1 MIKSMTGYG
10 RAREVRNKRDITVE
24 VRSVNNRYLDCTVKM
39 PRMYAFAED
48 AVKQR
53 VQQAVS
59 RGKVDVFITVDA
71 SAADVA
77 KVTVNRELAGQYA
90 AALGE
95 LAELCGPTAWKI
107 TPEQL
112 SRFPDVLT
120 VTKADEDL
128 ETVSADLCAVLD
140 EALAAYT
147 AMRAVEGEKLA
158 EDIAGRLTQIEAYTA
173 QVEARSPVSRGK
185 VDVFI
190 TVDASAADVAK
201 VTVNRELAGQ
211 YAAALG
217 ELAELCGPTAWKIT
231 PEQLSR
237 FPDVLTVTKADEDL
251 ETVSADLCAVLDEAL
266 AAYTAMRAVEG
277 EKLAEDIAGRLTQIE
292 AYTAQVEAR
301 SPETVAEYRAKL
313 TARMQ
318 EVLQS
323 TSIDP
328 QRILTEA
335 AIYADK
341 VAVDEETVRLRSHV
355 AQLRTMLHADEP
367 MGRKMDFL
375 IQEVNRESNT
385 IGSKCN
391 DVAIAQVVVGLKAEV
406 EKMREQVQNVE

>member
-24 VRSVNNRYLDCTVKM
+24 IRSVNNRYLDCTVKM

-48 AVKQR
+48 AIRKR
-53 VQQAVS
+53 VQSGVS

-77 KVTVNRELAGQYA
+77 KVTVNRELAAEYA
-90 AALGE
+90 AALRE
-95 LAELCGPTAWKI
+95 LSQVAGTEASV
-107 TPEQL
+107 TPEVL
-112 SRFPDVLT
+112 SRYPDVLT

-140 EALAAYT
+140 EALSAYN
-147 AMRAVEGEKLA
+147 AMRAVEGAKLA
-158 EDIAGRLTQIEAYTA
+158 EDIENRLRTIEDYTA
-173 QVEARSPVSRGK
+173 RVEERSP
-185 VDVFI
+185 
-190 TVDASAADVAK
+190 
-201 VTVNRELAGQ
+201 Q
-211 YAAALG
+211 
-217 ELAELCGPTAWKIT
+217 
-231 PEQLSR
+231 
-237 FPDVLTVTKADEDL
+237 
-251 ETVSADLCAVLDEAL
+251 
-266 AAYTAMRAVEG
+266 
-277 EKLAEDIAGRLTQIE
+277 
-292 AYTAQVEAR
+292 
-301 SPETVAEYRAKL
+301 TVAEYREKL

-323 TSIDP
+323 TTIDP

-355 AQLRTMLHADEP
+355 SQLRAMLASDEP

-391 DVAIAQVVVGLKAEV
+391 DVSIAQVVVGLKAEV

>member
-39 PRMYAFAED
+39 PRMYSFAED
-48 AVKQR
+48 AVKQC
-53 VQQAVS
+53 VQKAIS

-77 KVTVNRELAGQYA
+77 KVTVNRELAAQYA
-90 AALGE
+90 AAL
-95 LAELCGPTAWKI
+95 AELSEVCGTESKV

-140 EALAAYT
+140 EALAAYND
-147 AMRAVEGEKLA
+147 MRAVEGQKLA
-158 EDIAGRLTQIEAYTA
+158 EDISNRLDAIERYTG
-173 QVEARSPVSRGK
+173 QVE
-185 VDVFI
+185 
-190 TVDASAADVAK
+190 
-201 VTVNRELAGQ
+201 
-211 YAAALG
+211 
-217 ELAELCGPTAWKIT
+217 
-231 PEQLSR
+231 
-237 FPDVLTVTKADEDL
+237 
-251 ETVSADLCAVLDEAL
+251 
-266 AAYTAMRAVEG
+266 M
-277 EKLAEDIAGRLTQIE
+277 
-292 AYTAQVEAR
+292 R

-313 TARMQ
+313 TARM
-318 EVLQS
+318 EEMLQS
-323 TSIDP
+323 TTVDE
-328 QRILTEA
+328 QRILMEA

-355 AQLRTMLHADEP
+355 AQLRTMLASDEP

-391 DVAIAQVVVGLKAEV
+391 DVAIANVVVGLKAEV

>member
-10 RAREVRNKRDITVE
+10 RARAMLHLRDITVE

-48 AVKQR
+48 AIKQC

-59 RGKVDVFITVDA
+59 RGKVDVYITVDA

-90 AALGE
+90 AALRE
-95 LAELCGPTAWKI
+95 LAQVCGQETYSVS
-107 TPEQL
+107 PETL

-128 ETVSADLCAVLD
+128 ETVSADLCTVLR
-140 EALAAYT
+140 EALDAYN
-147 AMRAVEGEKLA
+147 AMRAVEGKKLA
-158 EDIAGRLTQIEAYTA
+158 EDISHRLDVILDNTA
-173 QVEARSPVSRGK
+173 RVE
-185 VDVFI
+185 
-190 TVDASAADVAK
+190 
-201 VTVNRELAGQ
+201 Q
-211 YAAALG
+211 
-217 ELAELCGPTAWKIT
+217 
-231 PEQLSR
+231 
-237 FPDVLTVTKADEDL
+237 
-251 ETVSADLCAVLDEAL
+251 
-266 AAYTAMRAVEG
+266 
-277 EKLAEDIAGRLTQIE
+277 
-292 AYTAQVEAR
+292 R

-323 TSIDP
+323 ATVDP

-355 AQLRTMLHADEP
+355 AQRRTMLESDEP

-385 IGSKCN
+385 IGSKCS
-391 DVAIAQVVVGLKAEV
+391 DVAIAKVVVDLKAEV

>member
-10 RAREVRNKRDITVE
+10 RARETLNRRDITVE
-24 VRSVNNRYLDCTVKM
+24 VRSVNNRYLDCAVKM

-53 VQQAVS
+53 VQRAVS

-77 KVTVNRELAGQYA
+77 KVAVNRELAAQYA
-90 AALGE
+90 AALNE
-95 LAELCGPTAWKI
+95 LAEVCGPTAYRV
-107 TPEQL
+107 TPEIL
-112 SRFPDVLT
+112 ARFPDVLT

-128 ETVSADLCAVLD
+128 ETVSRDLCAVLD
-140 EALAAYT
+140 EALAANS

-158 EDIAGRLTQIEAYTA
+158 EDIEGRLRQIE
-173 QVEARSPVSRGK
+173 R
-185 VDVFI
+185 
-190 TVDASAADVAK
+190 
-201 VTVNRELAGQ
+201 
-211 YAAALG
+211 
-217 ELAELCGPTAWKIT
+217 
-231 PEQLSR
+231 
-237 FPDVLTVTKADEDL
+237 
-251 ETVSADLCAVLDEAL
+251 
-266 AAYTAMRAVEG
+266 
-277 EKLAEDIAGRLTQIE
+277 
-292 AYTAQVEAR
+292 YTAQVEAR

-323 TSIDP
+323 TSVDE

-355 AQLRTMLHADEP
+355 AQLRSMLSADEP

-385 IGSKCN
+385 IGSKCG

-406 EKMREQVQNVE
+406 EKMREQVQNIE

>member
-10 RAREVRNKRDITVE
+10 RARQTLHKRDITVE

-39 PRMYAFAED
+39 PRMYSFAED
-48 AVKQR
+48 AVKQV
-53 VQQAVS
+53 VQKRVS
-59 RGKVDVFITVDA
+59 RGKVDVFVTVDA

-77 KVTVNRELAGQYA
+77 KVTVNRELAAQYA

-95 LAELCGPTAWKI
+95 LAELCGPTAFKV

-112 SRFPDVLT
+112 ARFPDVLT

-128 ETVSADLCAVLD
+128 ETVSADLCAVLE
-140 EALAAYT
+140 EALAAYND
-147 AMRAVEGEKLA
+147 MRAVEGRKLA
-158 EDIAGRLTQIEAYTA
+158 EDIANRLDTIERYTG
-173 QVEARSPVSRGK
+173 QVEERSP
-185 VDVFI
+185 
-190 TVDASAADVAK
+190 
-201 VTVNRELAGQ
+201 Q
-211 YAAALG
+211 
-217 ELAELCGPTAWKIT
+217 
-231 PEQLSR
+231 
-237 FPDVLTVTKADEDL
+237 TVT
-251 ETVSADLCAVLDEAL
+251 
-266 AAYTAMRAVEG
+266 
-277 EKLAEDIAGRLTQIE
+277 
-292 AYTAQVEAR
+292 
-301 SPETVAEYRAKL
+301 EYRAKL

-323 TSIDP
+323 ATVDP
-328 QRILTEA
+328 QRILMEA

-355 AQLRTMLHADEP
+355 SQLRTMLQSDEP

-391 DVAIAQVVVGLKAEV
+391 DVAIANVVVGLKAEV